1 MILDVAL
8 DEDDVRE
15 IRQIIQLNNE
25 VNDYHYLKT
34 RRSGKFKFVEVHLV
48 FTPFVKL
55 IDAHNAADVI
65 IADIKKIDIH
75 SAWIVN
81 IHLDPYD
88 DSAEHK
94 TSCKV
99 YFGKK

>member
-1 MILDVAL
+1 
-8 DEDDVRE
+8 
-15 IRQIIQLNNE
+15 

-55 IDAHNAADVI
+55 IDAHNAADDI
-65 IADIKKIDIH
+65 IADIKKIDMF
-75 SAWIVN
+75 SDWIVN

-94 TSCKV
+94 RSCRV
-99 YFGKK
+99 YFGKE